1 MILYHRSKVT
11 PQWVLLLLCLSKRV
25 KSIYYLRLFNEAVL
39 MLPVYLAMYSISPP
53 HQQSS
58 LHLPAVVLGSDGSLL
73 CPVGQDERSPSVPRS
88 APPSL

>member
-25 KSIYYLRLFNEAVL
+25 KSIYYLRLFNEAAL
-39 MLPVYLAMYSISPP
+39 MFPVYLAMYPISPP

-58 LHLPAVVLGSDGSLL
+58 LHLPAVVLGCDGALL
-73 CPVGQDERSPSVPRS
+73 CLVDQDERPASVPCS